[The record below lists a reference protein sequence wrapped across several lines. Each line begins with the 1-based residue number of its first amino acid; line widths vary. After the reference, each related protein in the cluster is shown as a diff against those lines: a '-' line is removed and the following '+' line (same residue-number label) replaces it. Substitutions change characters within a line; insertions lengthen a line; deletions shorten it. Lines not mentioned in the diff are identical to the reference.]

1 MPNKRIVLGDD
12 HPVFRGG
19 LSQLIRQ
26 IYPDADIVEAGTL
39 DEVLVASRRG
49 AAPALIVI
57 DLLFPGLD
65 IEQSLTAMRQEFPKS
80 SIVIVSMLNDA
91 RTIQSVMDMGMDGFI
106 NKSVSASDI
115 LSAIASVCD
124 GDVVVKISSQA
135 DILMESEKPVLTQRQ
150 SDVLGLIVEGKSNK
164 EIALILGISPFTVR
178 IHVSALLRALDVNT
192 RTGAVA
198 KAYSNGILMY

>member
-12 HPVFRGG
+12 HPVFRDG

-26 IYPDADIVEAGTL
+26 IFPEADIVEAGTL
-39 DEVLVASRRG
+39 DEVLAASRCG
-49 AAPALIVI
+49 LPPFLMVI
-57 DLLFPGLD
+57 DLLFPGLN
-65 IEQSLTAMRQEFPKS
+65 IEQSLSDLRQEFPKS
-80 SIVIVSMLNDA
+80 SIVVVSMLNDP
-91 RTIQSVMDMGMDGFI
+91 RTIQNVMDTGMDGFI

-115 LSAIASVCD
+115 LSAIASICD
-124 GDVVVKISSQA
+124 GDVVVKTSSQA

-198 KAYSNGILMY
+198 KAYSNGILMS

>member
-1 MPNKRIVLGDD
+1 MPSKRVVLGDD

-26 IYPDADIVEAGTL
+26 IYPDAEIIEAGTL
-39 DEVLVASRRG
+39 DDVLEASRRG
-49 AAPALIVI
+49 APPVLMVI

-65 IEQSLTAMRQEFPKS
+65 IDTSLTAMRQEFQRS
-80 SIVIVSMLNDA
+80 SIVIVSMLNDP
-91 RTIQSVMDMGMDGFI
+91 RTIQTVMDMGMDGFI
-106 NKSVSASDI
+106 NKGVSGSDI
-115 LSAIASVCD
+115 LSAITSVCE
-124 GDVVVKISSQA
+124 GDVVVKTSSQA

-150 SDVLGLIVEGKSNK
+150 ADVLELIVEGKSNK

-178 IHVSALLRALDVNT
+178 IHVSALLRALDVGT

-198 KAYSNGILMY
+198 KAYSNGILMS